1 MKLTKRVIAVCLSLI
16 MMTAMFVPM
25 GMTTVSAALD
35 GSGPQGYVSSH
46 LYEGCDLSFYNVN
59 DSEYAYGGASDDSG
73 ADYSLLDF
81 NLMKADGCDFVIL
94 RIGSEDS
101 SGKYIDPHFYTM
113 YNMAREADLDI
124 GLYYYSYALTYNEA
138 VAEAQFV
145 INAVQEA
152 GMYFEYPLYIDI
164 EEDDQLAL
172 SSSAL
177 GNVVQGWCDTME
189 ASNFYPGV
197 YGNYSLYE
205 GLPSSILNAY
215 DFWLAYVSSATG
227 VSSYN
232 PSNMNMSD
240 ECAMWQY
247 SFYGYGWDGIYLY
260 SSSAGALLLDSNV
273 SYKDYP
279 AIMEQYGYN
288 NISGSGTKTNVSKNA
303 TYYADANTRT
313 DAYADTGTKLTD
325 GSKGST
331 YAGESERYAG
341 WYTDVLN
348 VRVDVGEEAT
358 YDTFTVYGAIN
369 SSWGITTPPVG
380 LTVYVSDTLDGT
392 YTEVAATTTVNYKST
407 DSTTG
412 WTTYTMSVTV
422 DGEPLTNQYVK
433 FAIDAPDAGD
443 TAYPGSGHLW
453 LDEVEVTYTGEEG
466 SGGSG
471 GTTSTNITSIV
482 FKTSAKTPVAGGAV
496 FTPTLYSINGDTS
509 LTSAVTVNYNTI
521 YTIDAVGGSS
531 WASFTGSTFEEGDIY
546 DFYFSLTANSGYSM
560 AANCTFTLVTAD
572 GSYEGELYTY
582 DASAGKIAFD
592 IYFNLSESA
601 SGDSVYITNFN
612 SSITAGA
619 ATIFTSA
626 FGTVNN
632 TTANITWTVNCL
644 AEYDST
650 AGAYI
655 VKSVEAPSESGNS
668 SSYTLS
674 DNQILIAVHWDDT
687 SSSTDSKVNR
697 DTLAAVTKGL
707 ALQLNNIS
715 IENLTIGTNAN
726 IVFYHPKDSIESLG
740 AKANESSS
748 GLRFGATYTKV
759 DTNGEL
765 TDLGFLLISSYRLGS
780 NTLDLDYASNSAI
793 ASYVIKITACGIEE
807 YEEDKAFDDYD
818 TCTFYATVIGLGDY
832 ADQDIVAV
840 PYAAYASG
848 KVVYGEQIVNN
859 LNGVLAGESSFE

>member
-16 MMTAMFVPM
+16 MITAMFVPV
-25 GMTTVSAALD
+25 GMTTVSALD
-35 GSGPQGYVSSH
+35 GSGPQGYVSSYVH
-46 LYEGCDLSFYNVN
+46 EGCDLSFWNVN
-59 DSEYAYGGASDDSG
+59 DSDYAYGSATDDSG

-81 NLMKADGCDFVIL
+81 EAMKADGCDFVIL

-124 GLYYYSYALTYNEA
+124 GLYYYSLALTYAEA
-138 VAEAQFV
+138 AAEAQFV
-145 INAVQEA
+145 LNAVQDA

-172 SSSAL
+172 STSSMTSL
-177 GNVVQGWCDTME
+177 INGWCDTMIN
-189 ASNFYPGV
+189 AGFYPGI
-197 YGNYSLYE
+197 YGNYSLYNM
-205 GLPSSILNAY
+205 LSSEILNTY
-215 DFWLAYVSSATG
+215 DFWLAYVSTAEG

-232 PSNMNMSD
+232 PSNMNMSED
-240 ECAMWQY
+240 CAMWQY
-247 SFYGYGWDGIYLY
+247 SFYGYGYDGVGYY
-260 SSSAGALLLDSNV
+260 SSSVGALLLDSNV

-288 NISGSGTKTNVSKNA
+288 NVTGGSTNVSKGA

-313 DAYADTGTKLTD
+313 DDYADTGSKLTD

-331 YAGESERYAG
+331 LAGEPARYAG

-348 VRVDVGEEAT
+348 VRVDVGTEAT

-369 SSWGITTPPVG
+369 SSWGITDTPVG

-392 YTEVAATTTVNYKST
+392 YSEVAATTTVNYKST
-407 DSTTG
+407 DSSTG

-443 TAYPGSGHLW
+443 TAYPGCGHLW

-471 GTTSTNITSIV
+471 ETTSTNITSIV
-482 FKTSAKTPVAGGAV
+482 FKTTANAPVAGGSA
-496 FTPTLYSINGDTS
+496 FTPSLYSINGDTS

-531 WASFTGSTFEEGDIY
+531 WASFTGSSFVEGDIY
-546 DFYFSLTANSGYSM
+546 DFYFAVTANSGYSM
-560 AANCTFTLVTAD
+560 AANCTLTLITAD

-582 DASAGKIAFD
+582 DASTGKIAFD

-601 SGDSVYITNFN
+601 SGDSIYISNFN
-612 SSITAGA
+612 TSITAGA

-644 AEYDST
+644 AKYDAS

-655 VKSVEAPSESGNS
+655 VQSVEAPGTSGNS
-668 SSYTLS
+668 SSYTLA
-674 DNQILIAVHWDDT
+674 DDEILIAVHWDDT
-687 SSSTDSKVNR
+687 SSSTDSQVNR
-697 DTLAAVTKGL
+697 ETLAAVQKGM
-707 ALQLNNIS
+707 ALQFNNVS
-715 IENLTIGTNAN
+715 VDNLTVGTNAG
-726 IVFYHPKDSIESLG
+726 ITFYIPKDSIASLG

-765 TDLGFLLISSYRLGS
+765 TDLGFLLISSYRLGD
-780 NTLDLDYASNSAI
+780 NTLDLDYANNSAI

-807 YEEDKAFDDYD
+807 YEEGKAFDDYD
-818 TCTFYATVIGLGDY
+818 TCTFYATVIGLGNY